1 MPGCNV
7 DDDLT
12 TEGIA
17 EQCWPP
23 QVHSLDPGGQRVPE
37 ARDVEYLVRVAA
49 VAEAWQVGQED
60 LVIGS
65 KAGGQWQHVA
75 ARQTES
81 VDQHDLVA
89 SATAQAGRSHHRT
102 AIEHGPLGD
111 HDLARLEVS
120 IDALHGRDCSSLL
133 RMHWVRNVWARSLTP
148 AAAARGPA
156 CTASYPFAEPSRYQS
171 RSGVVGEGQQPAPT
185 LLEETRM
192 RLQLKPLKQQVIVI
206 TGASSGIGL
215 TTARLAAARGA
226 RVVLAARDE
235 ASLVR
240 ITDLLRAQGAEAV
253 FAVADVADEA
263 AVARIADTAVRAFGG
278 FDSWVNNAGVS
289 VYGRLDVVPIADQRR
304 VFETNYWGVVHG
316 SLAALRHLRHCG
328 GAVINVGSV
337 LSERA
342 FPLQGAY
349 SASKHALKG
358 FTDALR
364 MELIHD
370 GVPVSVTLI
379 KPTAID
385 TPYARH
391 AENYL
396 DRQPTNPPPNYAPDI
411 VARAVLYAA
420 SHPVRELNVGGS
432 GRLLETFDHWL
443 PALTDTVMGAVVPG
457 LEHGA
462 KLSDPRPPS
471 GLHAP
476 AGGVHER
483 SGTHRF
489 VREHSVYTAAAM
501 HPLACLAV
509 AGVIGA
515 ALVFMSYIVR
525 NPRLRRP

>member
-1 MPGCNV
+1 
-7 DDDLT
+7 
-12 TEGIA
+12 
-17 EQCWPP
+17 
-23 QVHSLDPGGQRVPE
+23 
-37 ARDVEYLVRVAA
+37 
-49 VAEAWQVGQED
+49 
-60 LVIGS
+60 
-65 KAGGQWQHVA
+65 
-75 ARQTES
+75 
-81 VDQHDLVA
+81 
-89 SATAQAGRSHHRT
+89 
-102 AIEHGPLGD
+102 
-111 HDLARLEVS
+111 
-120 IDALHGRDCSSLL
+120 
-133 RMHWVRNVWARSLTP
+133 
-148 AAAARGPA
+148 
-156 CTASYPFAEPSRYQS
+156 
-171 RSGVVGEGQQPAPT
+171 
-185 LLEETRM
+185 M
-192 RLQLKPLKQQVIVI
+192 RLQLKPLEQQVVVI

-215 TTARLAAARGA
+215 TTAGLAARRGA

-263 AVARIADTAVRAFGG
+263 AVARIADTAVRTFGG
-278 FDSWVNNAGVS
+278 LDTWVNNAGVS
-289 VYGRLDVVPIADQRR
+289 VYGRLDVVPLADQRR

-316 SLAALRHLRHCG
+316 SLTALRHLRHRG
-328 GAVINVGSV
+328 GAIINVGSV

-385 TPYARH
+385 TPYSRH

-432 GRLLETFDHWL
+432 GRLLEIFDHWL
-443 PALTDTVMGAVVPG
+443 PALTDTVMGVIVPR

-462 KLSDPRPPS
+462 KLSKPRPSS

-476 AGGVHER
+476 AGGAQER
-483 SGTHRF
+483 SGMHRF
-489 VREHSVYTAAAM
+489 VREHSAYTAAAM

-515 ALVFMSYIVR
+515 ALVLMSYTVR
-525 NPRLRRP
+525 RPPLRRP